1 MTKRILTLMAASL
14 LVGNGAMAGG
24 YQVALQGQRQIGMG
38 HTGTGLANDASS
50 IFFNPGALSFTKK
63 NSIMLGASFISS
75 KVAYLAPTPS
85 TYTASTDNPMGTPF
99 QLYASYGMK
108 EDSKLKFGLGVYT
121 PYGSTVKWGEEW
133 KGKYVLSQLSLSSIY
148 IQPTASYR
156 INDKI
161 GFGAGINYVIG
172 SVNLQK
178 GVSIS
183 TNDGGNGTAELEGKT
198 GNIGYNLGVYLKPSE
213 KLSVGISYRSQ
224 VDAKVEGGDATF
236 NVSSAVATSTFAG
249 GKTKFDATLPLPQ
262 VATLGIGYM
271 ASEKLTLAFDVN
283 WTGWSAYKE
292 LRFDYEKPV
301 AGSTSTV
308 SPRKYK
314 DAFTIRAGAEYKA
327 TEALQVRA
335 GAYYDMS
342 PVNEGYMTPETPDQ
356 DRLGLTAG
364 VGYSI
369 GEKFS
374 IDASFLWIEGMK
386 REQKQSVVDSEG
398 MGTNVL
404 AGTYK
409 QRALIPGI
417 GLHYKF

>member
-1 MTKRILTLMAASL
+1 MTKRILTLLTASL
-14 LVGNGAMAGG
+14 LGSSAAMAGG

-38 HTGTGLANDASS
+38 HTGTGLASDASS

-63 NSIMLGASFISS
+63 NSVMLGASFIKS
-75 KVAYLAPTPS
+75 KVAYLGESPS

-99 QLYASYGMK
+99 QLYASYAAK

-121 PYGSTVKWGEEW
+121 PYGSTVKWGDTW
-133 KGKYVLSQLSLSSIY
+133 KGKYVLSELSLSSIY
-148 IQPTASYR
+148 IQPTASYK

-161 GFGAGINYVIG
+161 GIGVGVNYVIG

-178 GVSIS
+178 NISIS
-183 TNDGGNGTAELEGKT
+183 TASGDGKAELSGKT
-198 GNIGYNLGVYLKPSE
+198 GNVGYNLGVYLKPTE

-224 VDAKVEGGDATF
+224 VDAKVKDGDAKF
-236 NVSSAVATSTFAG
+236 DVSSGAAALFAG
-249 GKTKFDATLPLPQ
+249 GKTTFDATLPLPQ
-262 VATLGIGYM
+262 VASLGIGYM
-271 ASEKLTLAFDVN
+271 ASDKLTLAFDVN

-292 LRFDYEKPV
+292 LRFDYAAPI

-314 DAFTIRAGAEYKA
+314 DSFTIRGGAEYKA
-327 TEALQVRA
+327 TEALALRA

-342 PVNEGYMTPETPDQ
+342 PVKEGYMTPETPDQ

-369 GEKFS
+369 GENFS

-386 REQKQSVVDSEG
+386 REQKASVVAAEG
-398 MGTNVL
+398 MGLNVL

-409 QRALIPGI
+409 QRAIIPGI